1 VGVSMTHAENLV
13 QDILGNFQCEL
24 SKPYLFY
31 RNKGVVNGI
40 WFFEPSECEAIAQ
53 LVQVRVRVRVRVRVQ
68 LVQVSAMLLRST
80 FPVLRYESAQ
90 AEQSADIPVFLFCR
104 PRELNVGLGNR
115 VVQRGV
121 HNAKS
126 TFVGG

>member
-1 VGVSMTHAENLV
+1 MGYGGLWVGVSMAHAENLV

-53 LVQVRVRVRVRVRVQ
+53 LVQV
-68 LVQVSAMLLRST
+68 SAMLLWST
-80 FPVLRYESAQ
+80 FPNPNPNPNPYPNPNPNPTLT
-90 AEQSADIPVFLFCR
+90 PTLTLTLT
-104 PRELNVGLGNR
+104 LNPNP
-115 VVQRGV
+115 
-121 HNAKS
+121 KP
-126 TFVGG
+126 